1 MLLSELEDA
10 DVFGDW
16 HRGGGGGGLVAAA
29 VFVRAC
35 TAVMNYQRWVTSVT
49 VKGSDAV
56 RRAAGWRMSQL
67 PRRKDSDFNGED

>member
-16 HRGGGGGGLVAAA
+16 RRGGGGGGLVAAA

-56 RRAAGWRMSQL
+56 RHAAGWRMSQL